1 MLNAIKTAFG
11 ILFFGFIL
19 PFKIWKLSMIRL
31 IDKNNGSFDDLL
43 DNQYVATSWLDWVV
57 DSIIFLMYPFGLIL
71 IILAIILIQEFFIIF
86 LIIPL
91 YFSTLLISFARELGG
106 SFMLLHI
113 NIKDIKKNLN
123 KDSND

>member
-19 PFKIWKLSMIRL
+19 PFKIWKLSMKRL

-57 DSIIFLMYPFGLIL
+57 DSIIFLLYPLGFIL
-71 IILAIILIQEFFIIF
+71 IILALGFTQDLFITIA
-86 LIIPL
+86 IIPL
-91 YFSTLLISFARELGG
+91 YFSILLISFTRELGG

-113 NIKDIKKNLN
+113 NIKDIKKSLN